1 MDIANL
7 KTKLLLLQIASFLVS
22 IAPIVVAFGVNWN
35 RYTSTP
41 SSTVKLCIGGAIAL
55 AFAFL
60 ITIGKLRIPKRI
72 VLFGIVFFLSYL
84 LEEVVKDI
92 VLLSG
97 MAFLGSLIDTVFFS
111 RAIKKT
117 QEAIL
122 VGKTANATTQQVEEV
137 IKKYIGNGRT

>member
-1 MDIANL
+1 MDIAKL

-55 AFAFL
+55 VFAFL

>member
-1 MDIANL
+1 MDIAKL

-41 SSTVKLCIGGAIAL
+41 SSTVKLCVGGVIAL
-55 AFAFL
+55 VFAFL
-60 ITIGKLRIPKRI
+60 ITIGKLRFPKRI
-72 VLFGIVFFLSYL
+72 VLFGTVFFLSYL

-97 MAFLGSLIDTVFFS
+97 MAFLGALIDTIFFS

-122 VGKTANATTQQVEEV
+122 VGKTANATTHQVEEV
-137 IKKYIGNGRT
+137 IKKYIGNGRA